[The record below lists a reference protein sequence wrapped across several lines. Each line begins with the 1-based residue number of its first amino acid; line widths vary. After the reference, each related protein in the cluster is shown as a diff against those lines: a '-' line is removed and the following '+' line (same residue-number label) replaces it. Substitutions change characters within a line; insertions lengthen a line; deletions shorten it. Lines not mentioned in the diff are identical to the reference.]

1 VRDQADFTKN
11 VLAFLSDLDDDDAGP
26 DPHQAAKQLGI
37 PLQDLIVL
45 SRNENPYGPSPVVGA
60 ALQEGSFHRYPD
72 SGPFLEALAGFT
84 GFSPEWL
91 VAGAGMDEIITTIC
105 RIFLGRGDRAL
116 IPVPTYNY
124 YALAA
129 GLCGARPEYQT
140 RAESFALEQDLPAGL
155 KMVFLCSPNN
165 PTGEALSEDSVRSVL
180 EETDAIVFLDEAYA
194 EFAGKSLAGLVREYQ
209 NLVVGRT
216 LSKAFGLAGMRLGYA
231 IAPPWITK
239 QYRRVA
245 PMFSISSPSL
255 AAGTAALGDLDWM
268 KECVRRIVSERE
280 RMREKLPCALP
291 SQANFLFMQTRRRSK
306 ALAEQLLC
314 RGIIVRDCSSFH
326 GCGERCL
333 RVTVGR
339 REENDSFLEALEIL
353 DGKKIDRE

>member
-1 VRDQADFTKN
+1 MREQADFAKN
-11 VLAFLSDLDDDDAGP
+11 VLAFLSHLDEDEAGP
-26 DPHQAAKQLGI
+26 DPHQAAMRLGM
-37 PLQDLIVL
+37 LLNDLIVL
-45 SRNENPYGPSPVVGA
+45 SRNENPYGPSPAVGA
-60 ALQEGSFHRYPD
+60 ALQEGPFHRYPD
-72 SGPFLEALAGFT
+72 SRPFLEALAGYT
-84 GFSPEWL
+84 GFSPDWL
-91 VAGAGMDEIITTIC
+91 VAGAGMDEIISTIC

-140 RAESFALEQDLPAGL
+140 RAESLALHPHLPGL

-165 PTGEALSEDSVRSVL
+165 PTGETLSEDSVRSVL
-180 EETDAIVFLDEAYA
+180 EETDAIVFLDEAYI
-194 EFAGKSLAGLVREYQ
+194 EFAGKSLVGLVREYQ

-231 IAPPWITK
+231 IAPPWIAE

-255 AAGTAALGDLDWM
+255 VAGTAALADLEWM

-291 SQANFLFMQTRRRSK
+291 SRANFLFLKTRHKSK

-314 RGIIVRDCSSFH
+314 RGIIVRDCNSFH

-353 DGKKIDRE
+353 DGKKD

>member
-1 VRDQADFTKN
+1 MREQADFAKN
-11 VLAFLSDLDDDDAGP
+11 VLAFLSHLDEDEAGP
-26 DPHQAAKQLGI
+26 DLHQAAMRLGM
-37 PLQDLIVL
+37 PLKDLIVL
-45 SRNENPYGPSPVVGA
+45 SRNENPYGPSPAVGA
-60 ALQEGSFHRYPD
+60 ALQEGPFHRYPD
-72 SGPFLEALAGFT
+72 SRPFLEALAGYT

-91 VAGAGMDEIITTIC
+91 VAGAGMDEIISTIC

-140 RAESFALEQDLPAGL
+140 RAESFALHPHLPGL

-165 PTGEALSEDSVRSVL
+165 PTGETLSEDSVRSVL
-180 EETDAIVFLDEAYA
+180 EETDAIVFLDEAYI
-194 EFAGKSLAGLVREYQ
+194 EFAGKSLVGLVREYQ

-231 IAPPWITK
+231 IAPPWIAE

-255 AAGTAALGDLDWM
+255 AAGTAALADLEWM

-291 SQANFLFMQTRRRSK
+291 SQGNFLFLKTRHKSK

-353 DGKKIDRE
+353 DGKKD